1 MQSLVAAEGNSQ
13 NAIILLKN
21 SRGGRGP
28 PAHLSSGGDCGP
40 QGGSGEALAGE
51 CGCHF
56 AGLCDNP
63 FETIRFGSDEF
74 GFDERPART
83 RLYQVFASEL

>member
-1 MQSLVAAEGNSQ
+1 MQSLVAAEGNSH
-13 NAIILLKN
+13 NAIILLQN

-40 QGGSGEALAGE
+40 QRGSGEALAGE

-56 AGLCDNP
+56 AGLCGDSL
-63 FETIRFGSDEF
+63 EIIRFGLDEF
-74 GFDERPART
+74 RFDERPART
-83 RLYQVFASEL
+83 RLYQVFASVL